1 MSHLWGRGRG
11 TASGFSRGLP
21 DPWSH
26 VLYDLQNVR
35 IQVLY
40 IPNQGLAI
48 GQDQALIW
56 EQNEASAYDQGQCS
70 VCDQNK
76 DSVCILGYFFQ
87 CCDKI
92 PRDRDCSHSEFMVH
106 SSSW

>member
-1 MSHLWGRGRG
+1 MSHVWGRGRG
-11 TASGFSRGLP
+11 TSSGFSRGLP

-40 IPNQGLAI
+40 ILNQGLAI
-48 GQDQALIW
+48 DQDQVLIW

-76 DSVCILGYFFQ
+76 DSVCLLGYFFQ

-92 PRDRDCSHSEFMVH
+92 PWDRNCSHSEFMVH
-106 SSSW
+106 SSS